1 MSYDTKIF
9 LYIKISL
16 TTSTNQVVLCLS
28 LVVHSGRLGH
38 HSAVEPLHFRHSPV
52 LVLEHFPDAVLITQH
67 PASPVADPVPGEPEI
82 PAGVRRIRRG
92 AGLSETDLHGE
103 HGRTRR
109 RVSRKS
115 CTRLGPPISLYG

>member
-1 MSYDTKIF
+1 MTNNRVVSY
-9 LYIKISL
+9 
-16 TTSTNQVVLCLS
+16 LS
-28 LVVHSGRLGH
+28 LVIHSGRLGH
-38 HSAVEPLHFRHSPV
+38 HSPVEQLHFRHSPV
-52 LVLEHFPDAVLITQH
+52 LVLEHFLDAVLTAQH
-67 PASPVADPVPGEPEI
+67 PTGTVADPVSGEPEI

-115 CTRLGPPISLYG
+115 CTRFGPPISLYS